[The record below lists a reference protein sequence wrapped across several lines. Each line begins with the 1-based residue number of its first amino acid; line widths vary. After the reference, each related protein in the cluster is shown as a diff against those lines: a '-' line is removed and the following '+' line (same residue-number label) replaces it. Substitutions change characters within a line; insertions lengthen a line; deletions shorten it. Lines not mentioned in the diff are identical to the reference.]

1 MDKQST
7 VAVVSVSDSVQDAVR
22 SAMELASW
30 KSYVDQGKPTALKVN
45 LGWDLFIPGSITS
58 PWVIEGVIE
67 TIRDWVGPLYLIE
80 SDQVL
85 ESIQKAFRK
94 CRLQQLCDRYGV
106 QWVNMSR
113 SASVTVPVPDGRV
126 FQELEIPKILLE
138 TQLITIPVM

>member
-67 TIRDWVGPLYLIE
+67 TIRDWVGP
-80 SDQVL
+80 
-85 ESIQKAFRK
+85 
-94 CRLQQLCDRYGV
+94 
-106 QWVNMSR
+106 
-113 SASVTVPVPDGRV
+113 
-126 FQELEIPKILLE
+126 
-138 TQLITIPVM
+138 

>member
-85 ESIQKAFRK
+85 ENIERAFQK
-94 CRLQQLCDRYGV
+94 CRLQQLCDKWNVR
-106 QWVNMSR
+106 WINMSR
-113 SASVTVPVPDGRV
+113 LDTHTVAVPNGKI
-126 FQELEIPKILLE
+126 FLKLEIPKILLE
-138 TQLITIPVM
+138 TQMITIPVI